1 MTDSPSSETAP
12 DSVSSTTRASPRGE
26 ARRKRQLEVAREHF
40 LEHGFAATSINEIAR
55 QAGGSLATL
64 YRNFGNKDGLF
75 LAVMQ
80 QEAQTV
86 WSVMDH
92 EANETRSV
100 EEALEDFGMA
110 MLALALAPE
119 LIRLFRGLA
128 FESGRNPQLGKL
140 CRDNGPKLTRQR
152 LAGYLSRQVAQG
164 HLPSTGLGQEPLAAA
179 NLLTGM
185 LLNPL
190 HVDALLGCPFDTASP
205 EQLRPHVRRCV
216 RVFLAGFGAS

>member
-1 MTDSPSSETAP
+1 MTDSRSSETGP
-12 DSVSSTTRASPRGE
+12 DAASTATRASPRGE

-40 LEHGFAATSINEIAR
+40 LEHGFAAASINEIAR

-86 WSVMDH
+86 WSAIDH
-92 EANETRSV
+92 EAREARSV

-110 MLALALAPE
+110 MLSLALAPE

-128 FESGRNPQLGKL
+128 FESGRNPELGKL
-140 CRDNGPKLTRQR
+140 FLDNGPKLTRQR
-152 LAGYLSRQVAQG
+152 MADYLSRQIALG
-164 HLPSTGLGQEPLAAA
+164 HLPHTGLGEDPLAAA
-179 NLLTGM
+179 NMLTGM

-190 HVDALLGCPFDTASP
+190 HVDALLGSPPEAETP